1 MGDPFLGLAAIS
13 FRRHRFGP
21 MCPTEGQLQ
30 GHAAFAIWLGQMAV
44 TAIGV
49 NLDGPVEAHQ
59 DLIGIF
65 AFSAGMVVEHDA
77 RRGRAIPAPVIAQH
91 GPEIAGFRLTQL
103 LLAPPRIK
111 HRSRGL
117 IDIEPRTAGLQQ
129 HCHAVD
135 NR

>member
-30 GHAAFAIWLGQMAV
+30 RFAALAVRFCQMPV
-44 TAIGV
+44 TTIGV
-49 NLDGPVEAHQ
+49 NLDGAVEAHQ
-59 DLIGIF
+59 DCIGIF

-77 RRGRAIPAPVIAQH
+77 RRSGAIPAPVIAH
-91 GPEIAGFRLTQL
+91 NGPEIACFRLTQL

-111 HRSRGL
+111 DRSRGL
-117 IDIEPRTAGLQQ
+117 NDTEP
-129 HCHAVD
+129 
-135 NR
+135 